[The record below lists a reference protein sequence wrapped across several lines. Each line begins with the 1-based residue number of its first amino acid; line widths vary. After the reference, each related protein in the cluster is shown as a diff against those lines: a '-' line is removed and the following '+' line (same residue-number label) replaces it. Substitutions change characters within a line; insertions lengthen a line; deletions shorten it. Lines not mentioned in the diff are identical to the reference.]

1 LEAVRTIEQYADQFA
16 RLGLQEFRRE
26 HGRPVLIG
34 LGIVG
39 ELKDNA
45 RGRTGTLRMQ
55 PVSSPMPTQSL
66 VGRIWLVTKGPNG
79 PLNPAISGG
88 RASSNDIVLPD
99 FTISNH
105 HFHFR
110 YEATRMV
117 LIDLG
122 STNGSFVNGE
132 RIARDQR
139 VPIASGAKIV
149 FGRYQFEFM
158 SAQAF
163 VSSVADIAGQ
173 PIGSPVEVRGR

>member
-1 LEAVRTIEQYADQFA
+1 MRTIEQYADEFA
-16 RLGLQEFRRE
+16 RLGLLEFRRE

-39 ELKDNA
+39 ELRDNS

-55 PVSSPMPTQSL
+55 PVASPVPAQSL

-88 RASSNDIVLPD
+88 RASSNDIVIPE

-110 YEATRMV
+110 YEATRLV

-132 RIARDQR
+132 RIEPDRR
-139 VPIASGAKIV
+139 VPIANGAKLV

-158 SAQAF
+158 TAQAF
-163 VSSVADIAGQ
+163 VASVAEIAGQ
-173 PIGSPVEVRGR
+173 PIGSPIEVRGQR